1 MNILIFPYQGNNF
14 HSENSFWDYLISIQK
29 LLLYPIQAITL
40 KLAFQRQTSIFL
52 DTKYS

>member
-1 MNILIFPYQGNNF
+1 MSILIFPHQANNF

-29 LLLYPIQAITL
+29 PLLYPLQAIAL

-52 DTKYS
+52 ETKYS